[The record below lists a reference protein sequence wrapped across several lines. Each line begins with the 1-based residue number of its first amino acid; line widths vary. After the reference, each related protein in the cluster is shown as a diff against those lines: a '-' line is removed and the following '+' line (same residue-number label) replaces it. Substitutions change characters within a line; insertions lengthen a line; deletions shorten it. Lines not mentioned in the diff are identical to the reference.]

1 MQNPYRSDNPFAV
14 VFGPLVWARTYG
26 RLLYLLLCL
35 PLGVAYF
42 VFYVTGAS
50 LGVGLALLLAGLV
63 ILLAVVL
70 GSVPLGMFERMLA
83 IHLIGEPVPSGGFTS
98 PDGKNFWA
106 WLKETLKNRV
116 TWTSMAFLVSKFP
129 LGLVAWVATIVAL
142 SVSVATT
149 AAPLVMRFGGN
160 VDFGFWAPTTP
171 SEAMVLVPVG
181 LAMIVLSAHLVNG
194 MGWAWGKYAG
204 LMLGRRAGGQPVA
217 ALAPAPEAAPQL
229 ASGMTPSAF

>member
-14 VFGPLVWARTYG
+14 VFGPLLWARTYG

-50 LGVGLALLLAGLV
+50 LGVGLVILLVGLV

-70 GSVPLGMFERMLA
+70 GSIPLGMFERMLA

-106 WLKETLKNRV
+106 WLKETLSNRV

-129 LGLVAWVATIVAL
+129 LGLAAWVATIVAI
-142 SVSVATT
+142 SVSFAVTF
-149 AAPLVMRFGGN
+149 APLVMRFGGN
-160 VDFGFWAPTTP
+160 VEFGFWSPATP
-171 SEAMVLVPVG
+171 GEAMVLVPVG
-181 LAMIVLSAHLVNG
+181 LAMIVLTAHLVNG
-194 MGWAWGKYAG
+194 MGWAWGKYARV
-204 LMLGRRAGGQPVA
+204 MLGRRAEGHPVPAEVA
-217 ALAPAPEAAPQL
+217 AAETTPRLAP
-229 ASGMTPSAF
+229 GMSPSAF